1 MGVTGAN
8 GLPCCSKE
16 SVDIMETQ
24 DDVNQHEQA
33 QEEDESDV
41 TVNWVT
47 SYGEVLEN
55 ELLELETPQ
64 IVDLDVAPELEMEV
78 EPETKAEPCPAPTL
92 NPEAKQDSHVEAYC
106 EDPEQQDKTESLHS
120 CTAELTQQDASQ
132 GTMTLTSNYLS
143 STCKEQENELLELEP
158 PQKVDLEDQEF
169 TYQRSIH
176 VQTSKHLFWADKF
189 IQASEYNLKQETSRQ
204 PGKKNTD
211 KTKSHPKQGSVPKN
225 TPCSKEQLQNPSIQ
239 PDLPDT
245 VSDQPPSAP
254 SPSPTLQP
262 SLGLEDLINF
272 ASSLAVASSNK
283 MDLPS
288 LEHMIKTPPQK
299 AMEPSTEP
307 MVENASQPAKDKPE
321 QEKLS
326 ELPKKSP
333 EKPLETEEPHRAQK
347 LEHKNFFDC
356 RKPGIQKTTI
366 QGQLKLL
373 QSPAVSPPQQ
383 GDEKNSV
390 PVPGAKKGSPL
401 LLKIHF
407 KLSSPS
413 SPREMTKQ
421 NQ

>member
-1 MGVTGAN
+1 M
-8 GLPCCSKE
+8 
-16 SVDIMETQ
+16 
-24 DDVNQHEQA
+24 
-33 QEEDESDV
+33 
-41 TVNWVT
+41 
-47 SYGEVLEN
+47 
-55 ELLELETPQ
+55 LELETPQ

-143 STCKEQENELLELEP
+143 STCKEVSIEKEMSSRGWVRVGSMAENGCQGGPPGQVPLQLSVETFQQENELLELEP

-383 GDEKNSV
+383 GDEK
-390 PVPGAKKGSPL
+390 K
-401 LLKIHF
+401 
-407 KLSSPS
+407 
-413 SPREMTKQ
+413 
-421 NQ
+421 